1 MINWTHR
8 FSIHQFGFA
17 LLVAAA
23 CGLVQAAG
31 PASRSPQPAPES
43 AAGSAPAGRTYVTV
57 AGDNLDRILKKTL
70 ADSPLKD
77 ELLREALI
85 AANPK
90 VFTAGRNTRLKPGT
104 TLALPDQHAM
114 LRQILMPLLEPREAG
129 AYFPPPPT
137 SADERRRW
145 VRYP

>member
-1 MINWTHR
+1 MIHLAHR
-8 FSIHQFGFA
+8 LSIRRFGFA
-17 LLVAAA
+17 LLLLAA
-23 CGLVQAAG
+23 CGVVQAAG
-31 PASRSPQPAPES
+31 QAGRSGPVAPEG
-43 AAGSAPAGRTYVTV
+43 AAGHAPAGRAYVTV
-57 AGDNLDRILKKTL
+57 AGDNLDRIIKKTL

-90 VFTAGRNTRLKPGT
+90 VFTAGRNTRLRPGT
-104 TLALPDQHAM
+104 TVALPDQHAM
-114 LRQILMPLLEPREAG
+114 LRQILMPLLEPREVG